1 MEFDEF
7 IRSVKHKAVLDNRDE
22 VIRAIKV
29 TLQTLKERL
38 SGDEPRHIAAQLP
51 RQIGEMLQEDGR
63 GENFTV
69 DEFFKRVS
77 RREGTEIPVAML
89 HARAVLEVIKDAI
102 TVGEMDDVRAQLSAE
117 FYELFEEE
125 K

>member
-7 IRSVKHKAVLDNRDE
+7 IREVKRKGVLDNRDE
-22 VIRAIKV
+22 VIKAIRV

-38 SGDEPRHIAAQLP
+38 VGDEPRHIASQLP
-51 RQIGEMLQEDGR
+51 RQIGEMLQEDGK
-63 GENFTV
+63 GEKFTV
-69 DEFFKRVS
+69 EEFFSRVS

-89 HARAVLEVIKDAI
+89 HSRAVLEVIKDAI
-102 TVGEMDDVRAQLSAE
+102 TAGEMQDVRAQLPVE
-117 FYELFEEE
+117 FYDLFEEE